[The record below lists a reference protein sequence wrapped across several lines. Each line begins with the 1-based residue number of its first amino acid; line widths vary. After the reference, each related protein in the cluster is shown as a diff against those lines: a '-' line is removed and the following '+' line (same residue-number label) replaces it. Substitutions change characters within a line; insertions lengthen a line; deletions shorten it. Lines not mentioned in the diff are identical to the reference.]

1 MFQRKKAKKRKR
13 PNEFLKANQVKTRP
27 VKVQMKLFRPT
38 NLRWGQIFEIWPKE
52 GQLGNPV
59 PQYTHPLTLKIYA
72 YGYSYREWK

>member
-38 NLRWGQIFEIWPKE
+38 NLRWGQILKFDLKKAN
-52 GQLGNPV
+52 LATL
-59 PQYTHPLTLKIYA
+59 YRSTHTHSL
-72 YGYSYREWK
+72 